1 MIATDHFV
9 FIHLQTCG
17 DRFAKEFLL
26 GLVPGARQI
35 GNHVPR
41 RMTPPSLSS
50 LPALGMVRNPW
61 SYYALW
67 YSLNVGRPNPGTV
80 FRVLSD
86 NGALDFEQTVRNL
99 LDLGEAG
106 TRLSEL
112 SAALPPTFTGKGLN
126 LPGFAL
132 ESIRGSGLG
141 FFSFLYRHM
150 YDGPGVMQI
159 LRVER
164 LREELLPTLLVMGQ
178 HTNAA
183 MRAYVEECA
192 SREDATLSRPAAPSR
207 QDAAEGDYTR
217 LYSNE
222 LRDLVAE
229 RDAQLIARYGYRFGE

>member
-1 MIATDHFV
+1 MIATDHFL

-26 GLVPGARQI
+26 GLVPGARAL

-50 LPALGMVRNPW
+50 LPALGLVRNPW

-67 YSLNVGRPNPGTV
+67 YSLNVRRPNPGAV
-80 FRVLSD
+80 FRVLSE
-86 NGALDFEQTVRNL
+86 NGALDFEQTVRNM
-99 LDLGEAG
+99 LDLGAAD
-106 TRLSEL
+106 TRLNEL
-112 SAALPPTFTGKGLN
+112 ISALPPTFTGKGLN

-150 YDGPGVMQI
+150 YDGPGVTHI

-164 LREELLPTLLVMGQ
+164 LRDELLPMLLVLGQ
-178 HTNAA
+178 PINTA
-183 MRAYVEECA
+183 MRAYVESA
-192 SREDATLSRPAAPSR
+192 VSLNRGANPSR
-207 QDAAEGDYTR
+207 IAAGADYTA
-217 LYSNE
+217 LYSDE
-222 LRDLVAE
+222 LRGLVAD
-229 RDAQLIARYGYRFGE
+229 RDAQLIARYGYRFGK

>member
-17 DRFAKEFLL
+17 DYFSKEFLL
-26 GLVPGARQI
+26 QRVPGARHI

-41 RMTPPSLSS
+41 RMVPPALAS

-61 SYYALW
+61 SYYPLW
-67 YSLNVGRPNPGTV
+67 YSLQASRPNPGTL
-80 FRVLSD
+80 FRVLSE
-86 NGALDFEQTVRNL
+86 NGALDFEHTVRNM
-99 LDLGEAG
+99 LDLGKTGAHLDQLIA
-106 TRLSEL
+106 T
-112 SAALPPTFTGKGLN
+112 LPPTFTSQGLN

-150 YDGPGVMQI
+150 YDGPGVTHI

-164 LREELLPTLLVMGQ
+164 LHAELLPTLLVLGQ
-178 HTNAA
+178 PSNSA
-183 MRAYVEECA
+183 MREFVEAGPSGEAA
-192 SREDATLSRPAAPSR
+192 SKP
-207 QDAAEGDYTR
+207 DYTH
-217 LYSNE
+217 LYSQE

-229 RDAQLIARYGYRFGE
+229 RDAQLIARYGYQFGERD